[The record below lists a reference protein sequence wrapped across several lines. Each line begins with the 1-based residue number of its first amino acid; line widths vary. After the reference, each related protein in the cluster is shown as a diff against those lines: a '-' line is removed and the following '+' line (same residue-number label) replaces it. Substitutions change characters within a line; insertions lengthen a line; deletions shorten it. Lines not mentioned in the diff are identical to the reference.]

1 MLAAAPHLDAVL
13 DRVDAKL
20 EPFERVLC
28 DLIRI
33 PSVSANP
40 EHARDV
46 RRSANAFADVLS
58 DAGMENVDVLDV
70 PEAHPI
76 VCGDWL
82 HRDGAPSMLIY
93 GHHDVQPVGREEKW
107 LSPPFE
113 PAIRDGRL
121 YGRGSADDKGGILA
135 QIAAIAALLETA
147 GTLPC
152 NVRFLIEGEEEIGSV
167 NLARFLDAY
176 RDRAR
181 GDFVVLC
188 DTPNFA
194 TGVPALTYRLR
205 GNCLVDVSVRC
216 LERPMHSGRGGGA
229 VPDALQILCAMI
241 AALRDVRFAAAAP
254 PDPRELESVR
264 ALPTNAFHPAL
275 LPGVELLT
283 NSPLEQTWLHPS
295 ITVTALDATPVAQAA
310 NQISDSARARI
321 SIRTVPDMDTHRTGE
336 QVAQALRDAAPR
348 GVIVE
353 TNVLGGP
360 TWWKGDPASR
370 ATASALRAMSRGYG
384 RQAVLIG
391 SGGSIGFVRPMADAL
406 PNAPCLLMGV
416 EDPPCNAHSEN
427 ESLHLGDW
435 RSAIR
440 AAVFLQDE
448 LSR

>member
-1 MLAAAPHLDAVL
+1 MLDAVL
-13 DRVDAKL
+13 DHVDARL
-20 EPFERVLC
+20 DSFERVLH

-33 PSVSANP
+33 PSVSADP
-40 EHARDV
+40 DFARDV

-70 PEAHPI
+70 SDAHPI
-76 VCGDWL
+76 VCGEWL
-82 HRDGAPSMLIY
+82 RRDGAPSMLIY
-93 GHHDVQPVGREEKW
+93 GHHDVQPPGRASEW

-113 PAIRDGRL
+113 PTARDGRL

-135 QIAAIAALLETA
+135 QIAAVACLLEKT

-152 NVRFLIEGEEEIGSV
+152 SVRFLIEGEEEIGSK
-167 NLARFLDAY
+167 NLARFLETY
-176 RDRAR
+176 KERPQ

-205 GNCLVDVSVRC
+205 GNCLVDVTVRC
-216 LERPMHSGRGGGA
+216 LERPLHSGRGGGA
-229 VPDALQILCAMI
+229 VPDALQILCALI
-241 AALRDVRFAAAAP
+241 AELRDIRFDDAAP
-254 PDPRELESVR
+254 PDERELESVR
-264 ALPTNAFHPAL
+264 ALSTSAFHPAL
-275 LPGVELLT
+275 LAGVELLT
-283 NSPLEQTWLHPS
+283 TSPLEQTWLHPS
-295 ITVTALDATPVAQAA
+295 ITVTALDATPVAQAS
-310 NQISDSARARI
+310 NQIAASARARL
-321 SIRTVPDMDTHRTGE
+321 SIRTVPNMDTRRTGD
-336 QVAQALRDAAPR
+336 QVAARLRERAPK

-353 TNVLGGP
+353 TEILGGP
-360 TWWKGDPASR
+360 TWWKGDRDSR
-370 ATASALRAMSRGYG
+370 ATAAALRAMSRGYG
-384 RQAVLIG
+384 RKAVLIG

-440 AAVFLQDE
+440 AAVFLQEE